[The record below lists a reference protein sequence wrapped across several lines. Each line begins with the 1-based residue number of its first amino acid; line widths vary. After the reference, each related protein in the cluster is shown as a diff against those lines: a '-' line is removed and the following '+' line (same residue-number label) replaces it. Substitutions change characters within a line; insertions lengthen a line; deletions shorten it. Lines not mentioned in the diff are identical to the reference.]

1 MREDGAVGRRA
12 VSAAR
17 ARRRSE
23 TTPVLVRALQINRRE
38 IEDRAAPR
46 RRRTRRRPSRTRR
59 REYRSRSRDSSL
71 RTSDSNRRG
80 NPPRRNQT
88 STDSL
93 RVAGRRSAKIFS
105 SRKTSPQASATH
117 RAAGIGT
124 PQARWRERHQSG
136 RASTVLAKRSL
147 PHSGIHVTRS
157 IASFAGARRGSIFR
171 NHCGVARKRIASR
184 QRQQWG

>member
-71 RTSDSNRRG
+71 RTSDSTRRG
-80 NPPRRNQT
+80 NP
-88 STDSL
+88 
-93 RVAGRRSAKIFS
+93 
-105 SRKTSPQASATH
+105 SPEKPDVD
-117 RAAGIGT
+117 R
-124 PQARWRERHQSG
+124 
-136 RASTVLAKRSL
+136 
-147 PHSGIHVTRS
+147 
-157 IASFAGARRGSIFR
+157 F
-171 NHCGVARKRIASR
+171 IASR
-184 QRQQWG
+184 GEKKREDLLVQEDLAAGVRHAPGRGDRHAPGPLARETPVGSGLDGLGEAVPSPFGDPRDAINRLLRGGAEGIDL